1 MAGEDLTAGAS
12 SSIGAAQQS
21 QQNPNAVL
29 QLLQHL
35 VQSGG
40 AGQGKPLEGGLVNF
54 GTQVQ
59 QPQAPARIGTPDIQY
74 PNRPGGYNTKGER
87 QRDEKASLF
96 HGIASTVRTFAEH
109 ETDKKVR
116 EMSLDTSRLMTA
128 IQAHEAAAQSGDQAA
143 AKQNADIINDMLG
156 DPKKRKQFEKA
167 FNVNL
172 LGESKDKDSPEYKG
186 FIEAFKKFKSG
197 ESDLNPQ
204 AQKFVQQM
212 PKTPQLSAEAQARA
226 QAVQQKVLPSAD
238 AEIKAGTEVQKN
250 MVELEKVL
258 STSATAQLKVDE
270 VDKIAKMRAASTDR
284 RSQAMIDAQVLKNK
298 GSKAVADIRF
308 ASAKLVADKH
318 LEGIETNQKY
328 NIMRDTM
335 KDWTKKDI
343 ATDPNMKAMQSVIGN
358 YDKKIKEI
366 NDQMKVAQKDHDT
379 ARMEILTQ
387 QLEGA
392 KKVQDRLVTAYENN
406 IGSLDDVDKDEEQK
420 DEELTP
426 EENKVFEDMFK
437 D

>member
-21 QQNPNAVL
+21 QQNPNAIL

-40 AGQGKPLEGGLVNF
+40 AGQSKPLEGGLVNF

-212 PKTPQLSAEAQARA
+212 PKTPQLNPQAQAQA
-226 QAVQQKVLPSAD
+226 QAVKAGVLPSAD
-238 AEIKAGTEVQKN
+238 VQAKAGAETQKN
-250 MVELEKVL
+250 LVEL
-258 STSATAQLKVDE
+258 
-270 VDKIAKMRAASTDR
+270 DKILTESKDKELTNENKMKIATMLANSRDE
-284 RSQAMIDAQVLKNK
+284 RSQAMIYQQVLKNQ
-298 GSKAVADIRF
+298 GSKAVANLHVKATEIT
-308 ASAKLVADKH
+308 ANAH
-318 LEGIETNQKY
+318 LEGIETNQKWATA
-328 NIMRDTM
+328 RDFLNNS
-335 KDWTKKDI
+335 TKRDL
-343 ATDPNMKAMQSVIGN
+343 AADPNIKALNSVVNN
-358 YDKKIKEI
+358 YDKKIKEL
-366 NDQMKVAQKDHDT
+366 NDQMKVAAKAED
-379 ARMEILTQ
+379 APRMQLLTKQ
-387 QLEGA
+387 IEAA
-392 KKVQDRLVTAYENN
+392 KKVQDSIIAAAEKN
-406 IGSLDDVDKDEEQK
+406 IPGITDAEKDEDQK
-420 DEELTP
+420 EEELTP
-426 EENKVFEDMFK
+426 EENKLFEEMFK